1 MRPGFSIIFLT
12 TLIGAGQGLFLALYG
27 AVRFGVE
34 FLRAHDASNPFGGPF
49 VLEQWIS
56 LVAIAAGIYLM
67 LRQAPVVTLKPAPTL
82 PAAQGA

>member
-1 MRPGFSIIFLT
+1 MRPHREGQII
-12 TLIGAGQGLFLALYG
+12 GLYLALYG